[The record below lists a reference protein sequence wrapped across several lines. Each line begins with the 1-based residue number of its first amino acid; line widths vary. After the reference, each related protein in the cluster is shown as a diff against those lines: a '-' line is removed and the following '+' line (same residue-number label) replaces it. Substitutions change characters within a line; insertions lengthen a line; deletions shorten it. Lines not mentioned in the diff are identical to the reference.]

1 MFPQR
6 GALYQRKEHC
16 MAVNF
21 GIPQL
26 EEYLTRMGLRLANV
40 DLEQEIIELAFHG
53 NHGQWRMIVG
63 IQQSGEVRKLM
74 LIAPH
79 IAAVTKKKRLE
90 CLEALMAVNYRIAMG
105 KFGLDLDDGEVRLE
119 EAIPLADDAITFEQF
134 QLALG
139 ALMQTV
145 AMYHSLL
152 PRIVYGNLSVLDAL
166 NVCEQEFLQE
176 IVEIEGEDS
185 DGDEGAPLQERELQV
200 EPVDPINPIASP
212 ELNANDALAEIT
224 RMLEEHK
231 D

>member
-1 MFPQR
+1 
-6 GALYQRKEHC
+6 
-16 MAVNF
+16 MADSF

-26 EEYLTRMGLRLANV
+26 VEYLTRMGLRLANV
-40 DLEQEIIELAFHG
+40 DQEQEIIELAFHG

-79 IAAVTKKKRLE
+79 IGIITKKKRIE

-119 EAIPLADDAITFEQF
+119 EAVPLANGSITFEQF

-139 ALMQTV
+139 AIMQTV

-152 PRIVYGNLSVLDAL
+152 PRIIYGNLSVEETLLA
-166 NVCEQEFLQE
+166 CEQEFLHE
-176 IVEIEGEDS
+176 AEETGEATEAEEPNEEPIDKPASKPEQAHPQAVDS
-185 DGDEGAPLQERELQV
+185 SLA
-200 EPVDPINPIASP
+200 P
-212 ELNANDALAEIT
+212 ELNVDDVLAEIT
-224 RMLEEHK
+224 RLFEERK
-231 D
+231 E

>member
-1 MFPQR
+1 
-6 GALYQRKEHC
+6 
-16 MAVNF
+16 MAESF
-21 GIPQL
+21 GIAHL
-26 EEYLTRMGLRLANV
+26 KEYLTRMGLRLANV

-90 CLEALMAVNYRIAMG
+90 CLEALMAVNYRIGMR
-105 KFGLDLDDGEVRLE
+105 KFGLDLDDSEVRLE
-119 EAIPLADDAITFEQF
+119 ESIPLARGSVTFEQF

-139 ALMQTV
+139 AMMQTV

-152 PRIVYGNLSVLDAL
+152 PRIVYGNLPVQDAL
-166 NVCEQEFLQE
+166 TACEREFLQE
-176 IVEIEGEDS
+176 MSLPEEI
-185 DGDEGAPLQERELQV
+185 DETLE
-200 EPVDPINPIASP
+200 EPVQEEEALAAEPETPI
-212 ELNANDALAEIT
+212 ELNVNDVLAEIS
-224 RMLEEHK
+224 RILEEPN